1 MAPGPQ
7 PAPPADRAA
16 QGFPSG
22 MLVWFSLF
30 LAIVAALWFTPLREH
45 LGKVREI
52 KEALH
57 AFGPMGR
64 WVFAA
69 GVALLVAFGAPR
81 LLFCPMGGMA
91 FGFAEGLA
99 WTQAATLLG
108 YYATF
113 LFVRW
118 GGRARVVRRH
128 PGIAHAHEVLGMH
141 PVINLFLIRQL
152 PISGLLVNLFMG
164 VTRIRHRHFLL
175 GTLLGLFP
183 EAIPLTLVGS
193 SAGKFDPRLTM
204 AFISIGV
211 ATLLLFFLGSWLLS
225 RRSRVFARLRGEIA
239 TIEAEE
245 KRAPR
250 EAEAAADRPAPL
262 ALRSGSPSVPRSGSG
277 VDGSS
282 SSARPTD
289 RRTI

>member
-1 MAPGPQ
+1 
-7 PAPPADRAA
+7 
-16 QGFPSG
+16 
-22 MLVWFSLF
+22 MLVWFGLF

-52 KEALH
+52 KETLH
-57 AFGPMGR
+57 GFGPLGR

-69 GVALLVAFGAPR
+69 GVALLVAFGVPR
-81 LLFCPMGGMA
+81 LLFCPIGGMA

-118 GGRARVVRRH
+118 GGRARVLRRH

-141 PVINLFLIRQL
+141 PMINLFLIRQL

-175 GTLLGLFP
+175 GTLFGLLP

-193 SAGKFDPRLTM
+193 SAGKFDPRLTL
-204 AFISIGV
+204 AYISVGV
-211 ATLLLFFLGSWLLS
+211 AALLLVVLGSWALA
-225 RRSRVFARLRGEIA
+225 RRSHAFARLRGEIA
-239 TIEAEE
+239 TIAEEE
-245 KRAPR
+245 KRASR
-250 EAEAAADRPAPL
+250 
-262 ALRSGSPSVPRSGSG
+262 
-277 VDGSS
+277 
-282 SSARPTD
+282 
-289 RRTI
+289 